1 MRPRRYIPYS
11 ERHAPDYV
19 PEPLPFADEPNWH
32 AEHRDRLAWRAAA
45 CFALGCIAVAVAVMV
60 L

>member
-1 MRPRRYIPYS
+1 MTPIPPELRTYS
-11 ERHAPDYV
+11 
-19 PEPLPFADEPNWH
+19 DEPPEYA

-45 CFALGCIAVAVAVMV
+45 CFALGCIVVAVAVMV